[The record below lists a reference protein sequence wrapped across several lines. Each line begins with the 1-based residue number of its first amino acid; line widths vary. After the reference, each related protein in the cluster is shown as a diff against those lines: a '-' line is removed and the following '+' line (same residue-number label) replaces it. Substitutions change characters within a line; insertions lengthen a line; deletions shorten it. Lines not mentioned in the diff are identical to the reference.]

1 MSNKDFYRYT
11 REEFE
16 EALEETDY
24 EWTRQNFDFAGEYAY
39 EHESEDGNFLMR
51 IWSSINVSNDKARK
65 KGEDAIRL
73 AVLWTETMEPVLTE
87 KRTNRIGNWKQN
99 LKDKIENIQE
109 RQEEL
114 QICSECSSVMVIR
127 ESDSGDKFYGCTG
140 FPNCKN
146 SESIN

>member
-1 MSNKDFYRYT
+1 MSNKKFYRYT

-16 EALEETDY
+16 KALEETDY

-51 IWSSINVSNDKARK
+51 IWSSIDKSTDQARDK
-65 KGEDAIRL
+65 DKDAIRL

-87 KRTNRIGNWKQN
+87 KRTNRIGTWKKN
-99 LKDKIENIQE
+99 LLKKINNIQK

-114 QICSECSSVMVIR
+114 QICSECNSVMVIR
-127 ESDSGDKFYGCTG
+127 EVESRNKFYGCSSYPECRNT
-140 FPNCKN
+140 
-146 SESIN
+146 ESIS